1 MKNIHKLLYIAA
13 IALATTSCGKLE
25 NDFQEPTPVAS
36 REMVVV
42 RGSITSNTTWTAD
55 KKYLLNG
62 FVYVEEGVTLTIQ
75 PGTIIKGDLPT
86 KGTLII
92 KPGAKILAE
101 GTEDKPIVF
110 TSNQA
115 IGQRKAGDWGGVI
128 ILGKAKVNKTPITIE
143 GENVTTFGGT
153 NDADNSGILKYV
165 RIEFAGVAFETDKEI
180 NGLTLGGV
188 GYGTKIDY
196 VQVSHSGDDAYEWF
210 GGAVNAKHL
219 ISYRTLDDDFDTD
232 NGFSGNVQ
240 YAVALRDP
248 LVADQCSCS
257 DSNGFESDNDGS
269 GSTALPQTSAKFA
282 NVSIYIANGTVD
294 KKYRSAFR
302 IRRNSALSIYN
313 SVVNGAF
320 PKAGL
325 ELEGTLSQDNFK
337 NGKSDYRGVVI
348 TGATTPI
355 LNVETTMFNDANRK
369 NAISWSLT
377 DLGLQA
383 DFNLLGAPKFTPQKG
398 SRILADGVVLPT
410 GFDSASFRGAFDGSN
425 DWTQKWTNF
434 NPQTTEY

>member
-1 MKNIHKLLYIAA
+1 MKNIHKLLFIAA
-13 IALATTSCGKLE
+13 IALGTTSCGQLE
-25 NDFQEPTPVAS
+25 NDFQEPAPIAS
-36 REMVVV
+36 RESVVV
-42 RGSITSNTTWTAD
+42 RGAITSNTTWTAD

-62 FVYVEEGVTLTIQ
+62 FVYVEAGVTLTIQ

-101 GTEDKPIVF
+101 GTEDQPIVF

-115 IGQRKAGDWGGVI
+115 IGQRKPGDWGGLI
-128 ILGKAKVNKTPITIE
+128 LLGKAKVNKNPITIE
-143 GENVTTFGGT
+143 GENVTTFGGD
-153 NDADNSGILKYV
+153 NDNDNSGILKYV

-188 GYGTKIDY
+188 GNGTKIDY
-196 VQVSHSGDDAYEWF
+196 VQISHSGDDAFEWF

-219 ISYRTLDDDFDTD
+219 IAYRTLDDDFDTD
-232 NGFSGNVQ
+232 NGFSGKVQ
-240 YAVALRDP
+240 YAVSLRDP

-282 NVSIYIANGTVD
+282 NISLYIASGAVD

-313 SVVNGAF
+313 TVVNGAY

-325 ELEGTLSQDNFK
+325 ELEGTASQDNFK
-337 NGKSDYRGVVI
+337 AGKSEYKGLII
-348 TGATTPI
+348 TGMAVPI
-355 LNVETTMFNDANRK
+355 SGVETALFNDANRK
-369 NAISWSLT
+369 NTINWKLE
-377 DLGLQA
+377 DLGLDT
-383 DFNLLGAPKFTPQKG
+383 DFNLLNSPKFTPQKG
-398 SRILADGVVLPT
+398 SKILADGVTLPA
-410 GFDSASFRGAFDGSN
+410 GFESASYRGAFDGSN
-425 DWTQKWTNF
+425 DWTKKWTNF